1 MDGFKK
7 EHPEWDAKTLQER
20 STYATLTQFFG
31 GLVAGHVM
39 SAGAGALMEGI
50 EGKAQRAIAQ
60 VVLGGTTNAA
70 VGGLTQTAANV
81 IAGDPRS
88 RGNRGRQL

>member
-1 MDGFKK
+1 MDGFKQ
-7 EHPEWDAKTLQER
+7 EHPEWDAKTLQEK

-50 EGKAQRAIAQ
+50 EGKASRAIAQ
-60 VVLGGTTNAA
+60 AVLGGTTNA
-70 VGGLTQTAANV
+70 VIGGATQR
-81 IAGDPRS
+81 DECHS
-88 RGNRGRQL
+88 W